1 MIKVRSIE
9 TLLLQDGALAL
20 DLAAAH
26 GFLGI
31 LAGDYLLNHSN
42 RALNIHYATVLLL
55 LLLRFFPGCGS

>member
-20 DLAAAH
+20 ALAAAH

-31 LAGDYLLNHSN
+31 LAGEYLLNRAN
-42 RALNIHYATVLLL
+42 RALDIHYATLLL
-55 LLLRFFPGCGS
+55 LLHLRFFPGCGS